1 MIPIKKGKEP
11 RELLTFRKQ
20 VGSRHVVESPFT
32 IKPKLITVTGLKA
45 KATGYELGSDIV
57 ELDISDAT
65 LSGVVN
71 AGDITVKSARGK
83 IRNLGVGNAKQI
95 DIVSITFGGTHPE
108 YYRILDKIEKI
119 DESTRGGDATPALLH
134 TEGDEAAL
142 VPLQDDGV
150 VLPQTSL
157 VGNVV
162 WVESWSSFQ
171 SALDTCPNGSTL
183 KLSGDLV
190 AASGDASLTVPAGR
204 TVTIDL
210 MGYTL
215 NASELG
221 DCALL
226 VKGVLTLE
234 DSVGSGKITG
244 GTKSGVRVEAGTETI
259 DGAAVAYKGSLLIY
273 GGNISGNSS
282 TSTGGGVS
290 LSPGS
295 KFAMLGGCISGNTAG
310 TTGGGVYVPSGASCY
325 LENGRVLGNTANEVE
340 NNIYL
345 AKDSLIRI
353 AFKLDEDAA
362 FGVTTEDT
370 PTEGKPI
377 TITKGLV
384 LAGTDGI
391 SHFSSDN
398 DIWQIAVNSSE
409 AVLAAEE
416 SSSDKVLQT
425 AALVLHNDISV
436 RFYAKPPAGATDV
449 YMVFSLNGKSSTV
462 SGNPIDERLQFT
474 YNGVRPQYMGDE
486 IAATIFYTVDGVA
499 QTESMT
505 YSIRQYCEKLLSYTD
520 DQLRPLVSANGT
532 VPEIKKLIVDVL
544 YYGAEAQRYMN
555 HNTENLCTSG
565 LTEAQKEN
573 ASTYARPTETQGVL
587 TTRRSGEDDVSY
599 QWIAHPSA

>member
-1 MIPIKKGKEP
+1 MIPIKKGQEP

-325 LENGRVLGNTANEVE
+325 LENGRILGNTANEVE

-391 SHFSSDN
+391 SHFSS
-398 DIWQIAVNSSE
+398 
-409 AVLAAEE
+409 
-416 SSSDKVLQT
+416 
-425 AALVLHNDISV
+425 
-436 RFYAKPPAGATDV
+436 
-449 YMVFSLNGKSSTV
+449 
-462 SGNPIDERLQFT
+462 
-474 YNGVRPQYMGDE
+474 
-486 IAATIFYTVDGVA
+486 
-499 QTESMT
+499 
-505 YSIRQYCEKLLSYTD
+505 D

-599 QWIAHPSA
+599 QWISASVSLTNAAAIRFYFSAANVENLVIEMKRGELDSRTFDKSQFHPDGNRYYVEIPQISAADFRKEIIANFKVNNSIVGQTLHYSMNTYISQADTDANAGDLVKALYNYGESAYAYANAN